1 VELHFREPGYSRS
14 HLDYVSALV
23 AFGRIADAERF
34 TAYTRDLGEASG
46 RQSTVMVA
54 NTGRALLEAVAGRAR
69 EAQAV
74 IADSLAWYDRSPLRF
89 DRARTLL
96 IAGRIHRR
104 ARAKGLANEAL
115 QEAHDQ
121 FAAFGATAWAGQAE
135 AELLRV
141 NLRPTAASAL
151 TASERRVAE
160 LAAAGL
166 ANREIAQQAFLSVKT
181 VEANLARSY
190 RKLGIRSRAELGV
203 RLAEMTESR

>member
-1 VELHFREPGYSRS
+1 MVEPAAGPEPG
-14 HLDYVSALV
+14 A
-23 AFGRIADAERF
+23 GG
-34 TAYTRDLGEASG
+34 LGESSG
-46 RQSTVMVA
+46 RRSTAMVA
-54 NTGRALLEAVAGRAR
+54 NTGRALLAAADGRAR
-69 EAQAV
+69 EAQTV
-74 IADSLAWYDRSPLRF
+74 IAASLAWYDQSPLRF

-115 QEAHDQ
+115 QEARDQ
-121 FAAFGATAWAGQAE
+121 FDAFGAAAWAEQAE

-141 NLRPTAASAL
+141 NLRPAAASAL

-181 VEANLARSY
+181 VEANLARAY

-203 RLAEMTESR
+203 RLAEMTESL